1 MSAAT
6 NASAYASQ
14 SGPRKRG
21 GQADAV
27 TNHLS
32 VVPHTSV
39 CGLPGNTNAFE
50 LSGHKPHQRSAKR
63 RTVLEHSGVV
73 TSFAFHL
80 SAFTFQLS
88 AICWAGTNPA
98 SFSRGLLAP

>member
-27 TNHLS
+27 TNHLC
-32 VVPHTSV
+32 VVPHTDV
-39 CGLPGNTNAFE
+39 CG
-50 LSGHKPHQRSAKR
+50 Q
-63 RTVLEHSGVV
+63 
-73 TSFAFHL
+73 HL
-80 SAFTFQLS
+80 SVFGEAMLRLASLLRTDHMLGGDQTSILFTRLTRAMNEYLEECRPDES
-88 AICWAGTNPA
+88 
-98 SFSRGLLAP
+98 